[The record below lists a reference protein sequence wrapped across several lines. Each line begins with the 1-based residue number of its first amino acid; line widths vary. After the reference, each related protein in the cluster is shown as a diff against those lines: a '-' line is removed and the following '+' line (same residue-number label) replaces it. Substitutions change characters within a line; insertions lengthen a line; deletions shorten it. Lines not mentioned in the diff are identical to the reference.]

1 MSKKTLDAQIEAIMA
16 ATPDGV
22 LYLGASWCAPCKAMR
37 PLLLME
43 ADKYPD
49 IPFNE
54 LDLSDL
60 TEGFESQYI
69 RALPAFIKIS
79 DGCIK
84 TQQTGMLTLKQL
96 QALFADEVQDNKT
109 DEAKGQ
115 LQQLLNELKVDEALV
130 FYDQLE
136 GEIKYS
142 SSMQKLKS
150 QCDLIAGARTSLP
163 KINEPKFHTMLKAF
177 SSGQFEAGLDMI
189 VSEDLNDAEL
199 RQWYVHGINCIGQS
213 DVAAIY
219 RRKLSQVKM
228 P

>member
-43 ADKYPD
+43 ADKHPD
-49 IPFNE
+49 IPFVE
-54 LDLSDL
+54 LDLSEL
-60 TEGFESQYI
+60 TEGFESQYV

-79 DGCIK
+79 EGGIK
-84 TQQTGMLTLKQL
+84 AQQAGMLTLKQL
-96 QALFADEVQDNKT
+96 QALFADQMPDNKI
-109 DEAKGQ
+109 DEAKRK
-115 LQQLLNELKVDEALV
+115 LQQLLIDLKVEQALV

-136 GEIKYS
+136 REIKYS

-150 QCDLIAGARTSLP
+150 QCDLIAGARASLR
-163 KINEPKFHTMLKAF
+163 KIKESKFHAMLKAF
-177 SSGQFEAGLDMI
+177 SSGQFEAGLDII
-189 VSEDLNDAEL
+189 VSEDLNNAEL
-199 RQWYVHGINCIGQS
+199 RQWYVHGINCIEQS

-219 RRKLSQVKM
+219 RRKLSQVKT